1 VSDLVIRQ
9 TDGWQEITPLVE
21 AAVASGLVSV
31 NELWKMAAQDRT
43 QDIEGTL
50 RMSQIID
57 DFFGQKMPTAFRF
70 VMVPDNIRG
79 EWMRIWV
86 TLRRVIR

>member
-1 VSDLVIRQ
+1 M
-9 TDGWQEITPLVE
+9 VE
-21 AAVASGLVSV
+21 AALASGIVSV
-31 NELWKMAAQDRT
+31 NELWKMSAQDRT

-50 RMSQIID
+50 RMSSIID

-70 VMVPDNIRG
+70 VMVPDNTRG